1 MELTKQVFLYLS
13 LAAVGCMGIGLF
25 RPWVMLWWEDIQNRK
40 KVIQLYGTVALV
52 TFAIHTILSLI

>member
-1 MELTKQVFLYLS
+1 MEFIQRVFLYVS
-13 LAAVGCMGIGLF
+13 LAAVLCLAIGLF

-52 TFAIHTILSLI
+52 TFAIYTILLFI